1 MLPFLEIK
9 VIYHALTGENECKLF
24 LFLAKFKAKVETQQ
38 MTIRAREVI
47 IESQKTENSRLQ
59 ECVDK
64 LEGKSLL
71 LF

>member
-1 MLPFLEIK
+1 MN
-9 VIYHALTGENECKLF
+9 VNYLF